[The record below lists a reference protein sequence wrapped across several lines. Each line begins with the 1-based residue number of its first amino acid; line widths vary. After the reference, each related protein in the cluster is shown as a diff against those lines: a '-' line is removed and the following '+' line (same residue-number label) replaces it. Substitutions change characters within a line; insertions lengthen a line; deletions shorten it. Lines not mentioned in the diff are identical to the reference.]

1 MCWSETTSLAM
12 VGIGA
17 AAAVVT
23 ARQGRPLAVPVA
35 FGYFAVMEAL
45 QAAGY
50 RVIDQCD
57 SPANQTITFLSI
69 LHIVFQPFVINAFAM
84 ALVVGGVRVRTQVV
98 VYGFCALASVTMLL
112 QLYPFDW
119 AGSCRPG
126 DILCGEHLCTRSGEW
141 HLAWDVP
148 FNGLLVPF
156 DTFFGTRW
164 SFPAYMLAVFLMP
177 LFYGAWRFCLFHAL
191 VGPMLAGWLT
201 QQPNEVPAIWCLF
214 SIGIIVIGLSPWM
227 WRRFG
232 IGGRRP
238 A

>member
-1 MCWSETTSLAM
+1 MCWSETASLAM

-69 LHIVFQPFVINAFAM
+69 LHIVFQPFVINAFAL

-98 VYGFCALASVTMLL
+98 IYGFCALASVTMLL

-119 AGSCRPG
+119 AGACRPG
-126 DILCGEHLCTRSGEW
+126 DLLCGERLCTRSGEW

-156 DTFFGTRW
+156 DTFFGTHW

-191 VGPMLAGWLT
+191 VGPMMAGWLT
-201 QQPNEVPAIWCLF
+201 QQPNELPAIWCLF

-232 IGGRRP
+232 IGGRQP